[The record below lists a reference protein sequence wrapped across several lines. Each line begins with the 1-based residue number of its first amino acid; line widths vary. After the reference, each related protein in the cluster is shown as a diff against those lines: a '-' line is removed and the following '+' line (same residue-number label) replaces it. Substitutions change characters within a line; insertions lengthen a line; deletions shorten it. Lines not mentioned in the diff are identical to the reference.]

1 MCIPKDTAWKNSVV
15 SQKQHFTS
23 SSEPSGAIP
32 LMWEKLEE
40 KKGLLVWQALVGH
53 RPYFLCRPQGGDRAY
68 DISLHTPM

>member
-40 KKGLLVWQALVGH
+40 KRGVAGVGGTCGTQAL
-53 RPYFLCRPQGGDRAY
+53 L
-68 DISLHTPM
+68 PM